1 MPPSRPPAHAA
12 QAKAGLKFERVGA
25 PQPGDM
31 AQVAGERALEA
42 VAAVDAS
49 VLPFFRAAAARL
61 LESVGSAED
70 ALAMALAK
78 LTGHVEL
85 RPRSLLTAHEDF
97 TTLQFVSPWPV
108 EKPGQVGAAMAAAGA
123 EDGRWRCCGVC
134 CGAAPRPRSCCLYPA
149 APACPPAPP
158 AALAPLTAAGLWLP
172 AQAHPRRGHG
182 GGGEAHDADRRRQ
195 RRRL

>member
-1 MPPSRPPAHAA
+1 MHFEARHTRPRTHPLSPSL

-25 PQPGDM
+25 PQPADM
-31 AQVAGERALEA
+31 AQVAADRSVES

-49 VLPFFRAAAARL
+49 VLPFFRAAAAKL
-61 LESVGSAED
+61 VESVGSAED

-108 EKPGQVGAAMAAAGA
+108 EKPGQVRARARWLAAGA
-123 EDGRWRCCGVC
+123 GPGSK
-134 CGAAPRPRSCCLYPA
+134 RSAGCVATCVSQP
-149 APACPPAPP
+149 PACLPPHTRSLMPLPLLLLRRSLASCASTFTRRPP
-158 AALAPLTAAGLWLP
+158 W
-172 AQAHPRRGHG
+172 RRPS
-182 GGGEAHDADRRRQ
+182 A
-195 RRRL
+195 